1 VPSNSVAVVTPEG
14 TSTLNLMPVDN
25 AEYKAKRAEA
35 LQKPG
40 AVVGQT
46 SVN

>member
-1 VPSNSVAVVTPEG
+1 
-14 TSTLNLMPVDN
+14 MPVDN
-25 AEYKAKRAEA
+25 AEYKAKRDAA

-46 SVN
+46 SINN